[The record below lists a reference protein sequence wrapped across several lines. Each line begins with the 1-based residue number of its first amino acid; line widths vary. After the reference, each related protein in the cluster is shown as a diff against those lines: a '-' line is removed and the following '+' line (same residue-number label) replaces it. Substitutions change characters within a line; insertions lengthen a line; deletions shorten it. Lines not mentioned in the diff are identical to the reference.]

1 MDSFKGSVL
10 FEVVRYLKYRIAHSQ
25 EPTLE
30 DFEIDKDLAIE
41 VLLLASYLQ
50 IE

>member
-10 FEVVRYLKYRIAHSQ
+10 REVVRYLKYRIAHSQ
-25 EPTLE
+25 GPTLE

-41 VLLLASYLQ
+41 VLLVASYLQ